1 MRIRLALPVLAAVFA
16 AAPVAQEPITAEL
29 KYKPVKNWKYVLP
42 NETWSKVSGSIPIA
56 HEGGDGFDA
65 VHDGL
70 ALSLEVDTNGDGR
83 TDKKV
88 RGKGGFLLLR
98 GKGLD
103 GEKFAYGVRFRA
115 VGKSYEFASSGV
127 RVGSLDGEAITLIDQ
142 DNDGVWNEYG
152 VDALVVG
159 RSHAASYL
167 SRIVN
172 LDGELFEIDVAAD
185 GSSVTAKPWSG
196 ETGTLDLLSGLESRA
211 KPEAIVVVSSDGDA
225 SFELS
230 GARDGV
236 VVPAG
241 EYQLASGLLTKANET
256 VRVRNGKMGALRV
269 EPDLTT
275 APKWGGEIVI
285 EFSYTREGEKV
296 NIEPTALAYYGQAGE
311 EYTDFLPQGES
322 PKFFVF
328 DEASEKELGSGRF
341 GGC

>member
-1 MRIRLALPVLAAVFA
+1 MQHRLALPALAAALAV
-16 AAPVAQEPITAEL
+16 APVAQEPITEEL

-98 GKGLD
+98 GKD
-103 GEKFAYGVRFRA
+103 TEGEKLAYGVRFRA

-127 RVGSLDGEAITLIDQ
+127 FVGSIDGEPITLIDQ

-152 VDALVVG
+152 VDALVIG
-159 RSHAASYL
+159 RGEAASYL
-167 SRIVN
+167 SRVVN
-172 LDGELFEIDVAAD
+172 LDGELFELDVAAD
-185 GSSVTAKPWSG
+185 GSSVTVKPWTG
-196 ETGTLDLLSGLESRA
+196 ETGTLDLLSGLESRGKA
-211 KPEAIVVVSSDGDA
+211 EAIVVVDTTGDR

-230 GARDGV
+230 RARDGLT
-236 VVPAG
+236 VPAG
-241 EYQLASGLLTKANET
+241 EYRLAAGLLAKANET
-256 VRVRNGKMGALRV
+256 VRVQNGKMDAIRV

-275 APKWGGEIVI
+275 SPKWGGEIVI
-285 EFSYTREGEKV
+285 EFSYSHAGEKV

-311 EYTDFLPQGES
+311 QYSEFLPQGGS

-328 DEASEKELGSGRF
+328 DAASERELGSGRF